1 MKVLIL
7 GGAGGMALGGATYL
21 VRYDDVSSVVLS
33 DINLEA
39 ANKMAA
45 VLDSPKVSTMQLDVL
60 DKEKLIETAQ
70 KFDVVLNCVGPF
82 TKFGVPILET
92 IIEAGVNY
100 VDICD
105 DHDAAADLMEL
116 NDKAEA
122 AGVTALICMG
132 TTPGISNIQ
141 ARYMYDKLDSCDSI
155 KIVWAITTPP
165 LEMVR
170 GTRLEGAVKNPM
182 AMMTE
187 ATWDHLLHVGT
198 GNIPV
203 WKDGKMDEIAALEH
217 GEWVDFAEPLGRA
230 ESYYIGHA
238 EPITLAHYLDIK
250 DFSGCLGAIM
260 PEVMKKLRLDAR
272 GHEEALY
279 PPKPSDKPLWEAP
292 ERWNDR
298 GVWGGQ
304 AAIVEGM
311 EGDERVRYTCRIMMG
326 VADRN
331 AYNNSGQAI
340 GTYMMGKGM
349 FKKTG
354 VLAPEAVIDPVTF
367 FEELTEY
374 YSTDSGEEF
383 TMDEVVLVEREVI
396 S

>member
-7 GGAGGMALGGATYL
+7 GGAGGMAMGGATYL

-39 ANKMAA
+39 ADKMAA
-45 VLDSPKVSTMQLDVL
+45 RLDSPKVSTMKLDVL
-60 DKEKLIETAQ
+60 DKKVLIETAR

-82 TKFGVPILET
+82 TKFGLPILET
-92 IIEAGVNY
+92 IIEAGVDY

-105 DHDAAADLMEL
+105 DHDAAADLLKL
-116 NDKAEA
+116 NDKAEE

-132 TTPGISNIQ
+132 TTPGISNVQ

-155 KIVWAITTPP
+155 KIAWAITTPP
-165 LEMVR
+165 ADMAK
-170 GTRLEGAVKNPM
+170 GTRLEGVINNPM

-187 ATWDHLLHVGT
+187 ATWSHLLHVASGT
-198 GNIPV
+198 IPV
-203 WKDGKMDEIAALEH
+203 WKNGKMDEMEALEH
-217 GEWVDFAEPLGRA
+217 GEWVDFATPLGRA

-238 EPITLAHYLDIK
+238 EPITLAHFLDIK
-250 DFSGCLGAIM
+250 EFSGCLGSIM

-272 GHEEALY
+272 GHEKALY
-279 PPKPSDKPLWEAP
+279 PPKPSDKPVWQAP
-292 ERWNDR
+292 ERWTKR

-311 EGDERVRYTCRIMMG
+311 EGDEKVRYTCRIMMG
-326 VADRN
+326 IADGN
-331 AYNNSGQAI
+331 AFNNSGQAI

-349 FKKTG
+349 FEKKG

-367 FEELTEY
+367 FTELAEY
-374 YSTDSGEEF
+374 YSTDSGETF
-383 TMDEVVLVEREVI
+383 TMDDVVLVEREVL

>member
-292 ERWNDR
+292 ERWNGR